1 MVIGQS
7 VFPENG
13 HFNLKLYIW
22 TSVCR
27 IFLNKIQNGVSV
39 FSKFFLNLFLLH
51 LKVQLGLK
59 SRKKL
64 HFELFFDITA
74 GFFKIWDTVLLPP
87 FCSLK
92 QTLHPV
98 FVVDGCR
105 VIRRVLKSDY
115 EEFFESKT
123 EWVTQNYNSVWQI
136 TRTRLFFAAN
146 PFPVDFRTHV
156 SNVLQLQWYTC

>member
-1 MVIGQS
+1 MVIVQS

-13 HFNLKLYIW
+13 HFNLKLYIS

-27 IFLNKIQNGVSV
+27 IFLNKTQNGVSV

-74 GFFKIWDTVLLPP
+74 GFFKI
-87 FCSLK
+87 
-92 QTLHPV
+92 
-98 FVVDGCR
+98 
-105 VIRRVLKSDY
+105 
-115 EEFFESKT
+115 
-123 EWVTQNYNSVWQI
+123 
-136 TRTRLFFAAN
+136 
-146 PFPVDFRTHV
+146 
-156 SNVLQLQWYTC
+156 